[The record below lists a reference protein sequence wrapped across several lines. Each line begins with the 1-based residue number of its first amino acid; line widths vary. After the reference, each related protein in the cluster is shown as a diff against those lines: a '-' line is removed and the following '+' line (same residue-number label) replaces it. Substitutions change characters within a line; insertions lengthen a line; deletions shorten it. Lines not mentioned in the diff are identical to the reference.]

1 MARLSKRLLLL
12 IAVEEAELLTQ
23 SGDLIV
29 SQGDQHLYG
38 PRYGFDEL
46 PVGTDAMLVNR
57 FSITPQ
63 KSNVVSRKLVRP
75 YFGASWQFVTNTR
88 VQCKFTVELAGSGT
102 AGIAPQY
109 GRALRACGL
118 RETVVANTS
127 VTYAPVSEFFDSAT
141 IYCNLDGVLHK
152 MTGCRGTF
160 TLNLSAG
167 RVPTIE
173 FTFTG
178 IYNAPEDSAFPA
190 VNYSNQAK
198 PLIANSDNTDTFEFL
213 SYSACLESVSMDLGN
228 ELLYR
233 ELVGCD
239 NRVLITDRRA
249 TGTVVI
255 DATRPDDKDY
265 FSAVLESSVLGNL
278 TFRHGDTA
286 GNIVSFASTG
296 ISAGAVSYSE
306 QDGIVKLQVPY
317 VATPSTAGNDE
328 FSLVYT

>member
-12 IAVEEAELLTQ
+12 IAVEGAELLTQ

-38 PRYGFDEL
+38 PRYGSDEL

-75 YFGASWQFVTNTR
+75 YFGASRQFVTNTR

-127 VTYAPVSEFFDSAT
+127 VTYAPVSDFFDSAT

-167 RVPTIE
+167 RIPTIE

-213 SYSACLESVSMDLGN
+213 SYSACLQSVSMDLGN

-278 TFRHGDTA
+278 TFRHGDIA

>member
-12 IAVEEAELLTQ
+12 IAVEGAELLTQ

-29 SQGDQHLYG
+29 SQGDQRLYG
-38 PRYGFDEL
+38 PGYGFHEL

-75 YFGASWQFVTNTR
+75 YFGASRQFVTNTR

-152 MTGCRGTF
+152 VTGCRGTF

-167 RVPTIE
+167 RIPTIE
-173 FTFTG
+173 FRFTG

-213 SYSACLESVSMDLGN
+213 SYSACLQSVSMDLGN